1 MNSVT
6 KVSIEEI
13 AKLKELAEKAE
24 NAPWAVSENLD
35 EVWGGMNG
43 DRVRRVLSV
52 KLPVSGQNLAYIGYA
67 NPERILRLLSLIEQ
81 STGFEEVKEQSG
93 VLSKP
98 LDFAC
103 YLLAMACQRH
113 HCNDCFLPHKEKW
126 CPKAGNEGRATL
138 ESVSQAEW
146 YTFLKKNSE

>member
-24 NAPWAVSENLD
+24 NGPWAVSENLD

-52 KLPVSGQNLAYIGYA
+52 KLPVSGQNLAYIAYA

-146 YTFLKKNSE
+146 FAFLKKNSE

>member
-13 AKLKELAEKAE
+13 AQLKELAEKAE
-24 NAPWAVSENLD
+24 NGPWAVSENLD

-67 NPERILRLLSLIEQ
+67 NPERILRLLSLIEK
-81 STGFEEVKEQSG
+81 STGFEEVKEQSD
-93 VLSKP
+93 VFFKP
-98 LDFAC
+98 LNFAC
-103 YLLAMACQRH
+103 YLLAMACQQS
-113 HCNDCFLPHKEKW
+113 HCSNCFLPYKEKW
-126 CPKAGNEGRATL
+126 CPKAGNEGRAAL
-138 ESVSQAEW
+138 ESVSQTEW
-146 YTFLKKNSE
+146 FAFLKKNSE

>member
-13 AKLKELAEKAE
+13 AQLKELAEKAE
-24 NAPWAVSENLD
+24 NGPWAVSENMD
-35 EVWGGMNG
+35 EVWGGLGG

-81 STGFEEVKEQSG
+81 STVFEEGKEQRGMYCKS
-93 VLSKP
+93 LN
-98 LDFAC
+98 FAC
-103 YLLAMACQRH
+103 YLLTMACQRY
-113 HCNDCFLPHKEKW
+113 HCNDCFLPYKEKW
-126 CPKAGNEGRATL
+126 CPRCVNGGCAGVG
-138 ESVSQAEW
+138 SVSQAEW
-146 YTFLKKNSE
+146 FAFLKKNSE